1 MARTK
6 QDMIDSRKAECSSSP
21 MSSGEGGI
29 KIGNKKPTKSTG
41 GTVLKSMEASS
52 STGSVGKR
60 TKKKQSSFESEESS
74 SQSESSSSLSVKK
87 GGKNKNPKKG
97 KKKDQKKGKKVPSYR
112 VLLERYER
120 KAEYDKKKAAEY
132 SSL

>member
-6 QDMIDSRKAECSSSP
+6 QDVIDSRKAECSSSP

-60 TKKKQSSFESEESS
+60 TKKKHSSSVSEESS
-74 SQSESSSSLSVKK
+74 SQSESSSSSDVKK
-87 GGKNKNPKKG
+87 GGKKR
-97 KKKDQKKGKKVPSYR
+97 DQKKGKKAPSYR
-112 VLLERYER
+112 VLLARHEK
-120 KAEYDKKKAAEY
+120 KAEYIREKAERE
-132 SSL
+132 SSD

>member
-6 QDMIDSRKAECSSSP
+6 QDVIDSRKAECSSSP

-60 TKKKQSSFESEESS
+60 TKKKHSSSVSEESS
-74 SQSESSSSLSVKK
+74 SQSESSSSSDVKK
-87 GGKNKNPKKG
+87 GGKKR
-97 KKKDQKKGKKVPSYR
+97 DQKKGKKAPSYR

>member
-6 QDMIDSRKAECSSSP
+6 QDVIDSRKAECSSSP

-60 TKKKQSSFESEESS
+60 TKKKQSSSVSEESS
-74 SQSESSSSLSVKK
+74 SQSENSSSSEVKK
-87 GGKNKNPKKG
+87 G
-97 KKKDQKKGKKVPSYR
+97 DQKKGKKVPSYK
-112 VLLERYER
+112 VLLARHER
-120 KAEYDKKKAAEY
+120 KAEYDRKKA
-132 SSL
+132 